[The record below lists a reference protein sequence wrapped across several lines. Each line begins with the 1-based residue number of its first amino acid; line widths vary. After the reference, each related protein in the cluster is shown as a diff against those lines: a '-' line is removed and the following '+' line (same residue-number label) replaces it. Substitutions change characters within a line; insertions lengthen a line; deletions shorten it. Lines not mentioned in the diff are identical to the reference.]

1 MPPELGTLF
10 DQRRVRSLL
19 FRLMNEIIVDRYL
32 GKRVNRSLVLN
43 LVKSAG
49 SISRAGIAAQSGLS
63 AATVSN
69 LSSELIG
76 EGLIHET
83 GVVETARGRP
93 PVMLSLKSRARFVVG
108 VKVMPN
114 SLVAVVT
121 DLDAQVVAY
130 EVSGHLAG
138 DSAATSDTV
147 SLDAS
152 AAQVVADVARLVG
165 SVIAEAAVDRSHILG
180 VGLGLAG
187 IVDSNSG
194 VCRYSPFF
202 GWRDVNLAGP
212 LASILGLD
220 VFVENDV
227 NSLTI
232 AEQWFGHGVDHES
245 FVVVTVG
252 RGVGAGFV
260 FNGRFYGGAK
270 GGVGELGHITVMPGG
285 PMCGC
290 GKRGCLEMMASDG
303 ALIRAARDAIAD
315 GQATVLADADSI
327 TLETLVAAASG
338 GDVVARELLAESG
351 RWLGVG
357 LAMIVNLLN
366 PELIVVAGE
375 GVAAGSWRLE
385 PMKEALALHRF
396 DSLGLGTRLVVESAG
411 DVTWARGAACVVL
424 SEFFKSP
431 LQRGRPVAVPG
442 DVANAAPAT
451 GGTA

>member
-1 MPPELGTLF
+1 
-10 DQRRVRSLL
+10 
-19 FRLMNEIIVDRYL
+19 MNEITVDRYL

-49 SISRAGIAAQSGLS
+49 PVSRAEIAARSGLS

-69 LSSELIG
+69 LSSELID

-93 PVMLSLKSRARFVVG
+93 PVMLSLNSRARFVVG
-108 VKVMPN
+108 VKVMPD

-121 DLDAQVVAY
+121 DLDARVVAHQ
-130 EVSGHLAG
+130 VSGHVAG
-138 DSAATSDTV
+138 DAQLRGAAASP
-147 SLDAS
+147 DAS
-152 AAQVVADVARLVG
+152 SSQVVADVARLVE
-165 SVIAEAAVDRSHILG
+165 SVVAEAGVDRSDVLG

-212 LASILGLD
+212 LASMLGLD
-220 VFVENDV
+220 VYLENDV

-232 AEQWFGHGVDHES
+232 AEQWFGHGVDHEN

-260 FNGRFYGGAK
+260 FNGRFYGGHE
-270 GGVGELGHITVMPGG
+270 GGVGELGHITVMPDG
-285 PMCGC
+285 PRCGC

-303 ALIRAARDAIAD
+303 ALIRGARDAIAD
-315 GQATVLADADSI
+315 GQPTVLTEAASI
-327 TLETLVAAASG
+327 TLTTLVAAASQ
-338 GDVVARELLAESG
+338 GDDLARALLADSG

-375 GVAAGSWRLE
+375 GVAAGSWRLD
-385 PMKEALALHRF
+385 PMKEALARHRF
-396 DSLGLGTRLVVESAG
+396 DSLGAGTRLVVESAG

-424 SEFFKSP
+424 SEFFRSP
-431 LQRGRPVAVPG
+431 LHRSRPVAVSG
-442 DVANAAPAT
+442 DVADAAPPT
-451 GGTA
+451 GKSA